1 MVAGY
6 LPVGV
11 SPAEAYDELQSLDQV
26 DIRQL
31 LGSVRSPVLVLH
43 RTGDR
48 YADVH
53 AARYLAERLPT
64 ARPVELAGD
73 DSFLPQSD
81 SQSSTPATFPT
92 SRRARLDSAAIR
104 RVPHVGG
111 QADPHHC
118 QSI

>member
-1 MVAGY
+1 
-6 LPVGV
+6 
-11 SPAEAYDELQSLDQV
+11 
-26 DIRQL
+26 
-31 LGSVRSPVLVLH
+31 VLVLH

-92 SRRARLDSAAIR
+92 SR
-104 RVPHVGG
+104 
-111 QADPHHC
+111 
-118 QSI
+118 